1 LTGFGRTFN
10 IDEMTARL
18 ALRLSFILSAFG
30 PTAAAQ
36 RIDLPYKLPELE
48 RRARQDSCD
57 AVTQYQLGLGYWNDK
72 RWDDAE
78 RALRRSVQI
87 EPRYPHA
94 WLALAW
100 LMYARRPK
108 LWKQQMKKGL
118 PDSLVAV
125 IQQSEQLQRRAF
137 LIDPLVDLTVMSMV
151 VPHEGGRRLA
161 YGPYVLVLANPFE
174 AFRDGRY
181 SVAYSILQGAIGR
194 YSRDSVPPFVLWYAA
209 LSGAHLGYY
218 DAAIGDMEALVARA
232 EHFEQSDTVVHVP
245 LRTNDYR
252 YVLALLKV
260 GDNKP
265 ADAITLFHQVIENDV
280 GFYMAHVK
288 LAQMYDSYGM
298 WKEAVSEARL
308 AVEANP
314 DDPSLL
320 TELGVIL
327 RQADSLSES
336 QVVLRQALEANPLDP
351 RPPYYLGLTELQM
364 GRTTDARA
372 AFVHFLAMAPS
383 RYAPQ
388 ITEVQGYLAKLP

>member
-1 LTGFGRTFN
+1 MLF
-10 IDEMTARL
+10 
-18 ALRLSFILSAFG
+18 ALVPGVSAQSI
-30 PTAAAQ
+30 T
-36 RIDLPYKLPELE
+36 LPYKLPELE
-48 RRARQDSCD
+48 RRAAQDSCD
-57 AVTQYQLGLGYWNDK
+57 AVTQYQLGLGYWNEK

-78 RALRRSVQI
+78 RALRRAVQV

-125 IQQSEQLQRRAF
+125 IQESERLQRRAF
-137 LIDPLVDLTVMSMV
+137 LIDPLVDLKVMSTV
-151 VPHEGGRRLA
+151 VPHEGGRRVT
-161 YGPYVLVLANPFE
+161 YGNYVLVLSNPFD
-174 AFRDGRY
+174 AFRDGNY
-181 SVAYSILQGAIGR
+181 SVAYSLLQNLIYR
-194 YSRDSVPPFVLWYAA
+194 YSADSVPPFVLWYAA

-218 DAAIGDMEALVARA
+218 DAAISDLAALVLRA
-232 EHFEQSDTVVHVP
+232 EHLEQSDTVLHVP

-252 YVLALLKV
+252 YVLALLEL
-260 GDNKP
+260 DNNKP
-265 ADAITLFHQVIENDV
+265 ADAITLFHKVIENDV

-288 LAQMYDSYGM
+288 LAQMYDAYGM
-298 WKEAVSEARL
+298 WKEATAEGRL

-336 QVVLRQALEANPLDP
+336 EAVLRQALDANPHDP

-364 GRTTDARA
+364 GRTTEARA

-383 RYAPQ
+383 RYASQ
-388 ITEVQGYLAKLP
+388 ITEVQGYLAKLQ

>member
-1 LTGFGRTFN
+1 ML
-10 IDEMTARL
+10 L
-18 ALRLSFILSAFG
+18 ALAPRA
-30 PTAAAQ
+30 TAQ
-36 RIDLPYKLPELE
+36 SITLPYKLPELE
-48 RRARQDSCD
+48 RRAAQDSCD
-57 AVTQYQLGLGYWNDK
+57 AVTQYQLGLGYWNAK

-100 LMYARRPK
+100 LIYARRPK

-118 PDSLVAV
+118 PDSLVAA
-125 IQQSEQLQRRAF
+125 IQESERLQRRAF
-137 LIDPLVDLTVMSMV
+137 LIDPLVDLTVMSTV
-151 VPHEGGRRLA
+151 VPHEGGQRVA
-161 YGPYVLVLANPFE
+161 YGPVVLVLANPFD
-174 AFRDGRY
+174 AFRDGHY
-181 SVAYSILQGAIGR
+181 DVAYSMLQNAIFR
-194 YSRDSVPPFVLWYAA
+194 YSADSVPPFVLWYAA

-218 DAAIGDMEALVARA
+218 KTAVSDMAALVLRA
-232 EHFEQSDTVVHVP
+232 EHLEQSDTVLHVP

-252 YVLALLKV
+252 YVLALLEL

-265 ADAITLFHQVIENDV
+265 ADAITLFHKVIENDV

-288 LAQMYDSYGM
+288 LAQMYDAYGM
-298 WKEAVSEARL
+298 WTDAVAEGRL

-336 QVVLRQALEANPLDP
+336 EVVLRQALEANPHDP

-364 GRTTDARA
+364 GRVTDARA

-383 RYAPQ
+383 RYASQ

>member
-1 LTGFGRTFN
+1 V
-10 IDEMTARL
+10 TARL
-18 ALRLSFILSAFG
+18 ALRLSFVLSALV
-30 PTAAAQ
+30 PKAAAQ
-36 RIDLPYKLPELE
+36 SFNLPYKLPELE

-78 RALRRSVQI
+78 RALRLSVQI

-100 LMYARRPK
+100 LIYARRPK
-108 LWKQQMKKGL
+108 LWKQQMKGRL
-118 PDSLVAV
+118 PDSLTAL

-137 LIDPLVDLTVMSMV
+137 LIDPLVDLGVMSAV
-151 VPHEGGRRLA
+151 VPHEGGRR
-161 YGPYVLVLANPFE
+161 VVFNTVVVVFANPFDE
-174 AFRDGRY
+174 FRDGHY
-181 SVAYSILQGAIGR
+181 GAAYAIFQGAIGMH
-194 YSRDSVPPFVLWYAA
+194 SRDSVPPFFLWYAA
-209 LSGAHLGYY
+209 LSAAHLGYY
-218 DAAIGDMEALVARA
+218 DAAIADLQSLVARA
-232 EHFEQSDTVVHVP
+232 EHFEQSDTVIHVP

-252 YVLALLKV
+252 YVLALLKL

-265 ADAITLFHQVIENDV
+265 ADAITLFHQVIETDV

-288 LAQMYDSYGM
+288 LAQMYDAYGM
-298 WKEAVSEARL
+298 WSEAVAEARL
-308 AVEANP
+308 AVAANP

-336 QVVLRQALEANPLDP
+336 EVVLRQALEANPHDP

-364 GRTTDARA
+364 GNAAAARA
-372 AFVHFLAMAPS
+372 AFEHFLAMAPS

-388 ITEVQGYLAKLP
+388 IAEAQRDLATLH